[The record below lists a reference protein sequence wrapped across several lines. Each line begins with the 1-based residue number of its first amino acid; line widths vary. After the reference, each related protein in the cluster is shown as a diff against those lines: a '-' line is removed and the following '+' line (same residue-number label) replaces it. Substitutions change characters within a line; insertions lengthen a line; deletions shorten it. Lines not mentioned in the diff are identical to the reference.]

1 MAKLNFND
9 DFFGVH
15 DATHPIGVDCVIQR
29 EIYCFK
35 EKILLITYCEKLEN
49 LQMTFYTR
57 NSQNRIV
64 CKYKTVYILVN
75 L

>member
-1 MAKLNFND
+1 MAQLNFND

-35 EKILLITYCEKLEN
+35 EKNLLITYCEKLQN
-49 LQMTFYTR
+49 LQMTVYNR
-57 NSQNRIV
+57 NSHQQELNSPHR
-64 CKYKTVYILVN
+64 T
-75 L
+75 

>member
-1 MAKLNFND
+1 MAQLNFND

-35 EKILLITYCEKLEN
+35 EKNLRITYCEKLQN
-49 LQMTFYTR
+49 LQMTFYNR
-57 NSQNRIV
+57 NSQNRTV
-64 CKYKTVYILVN
+64 GKYKNSLHPC
-75 L
+75 